1 MSGRNLPAQPTKSW
15 NRFPI
20 SAIHF
25 EIPINERR
33 EKVWKAMDNVEN
45 MKEWQPSLKSFEHQS
60 GEPGQVGAV
69 SKLTYN
75 ENGREIVLTE
85 TITGRKEPEEFSGT
99 YDNPVARNRVK
110 NTFVELDRG
119 KFNALA

>member
-1 MSGRNLPAQPTKSW
+1 
-15 NRFPI
+15 
-20 SAIHF
+20 
-25 EIPINERR
+25 
-33 EKVWKAMDNVEN
+33 MDNVEN